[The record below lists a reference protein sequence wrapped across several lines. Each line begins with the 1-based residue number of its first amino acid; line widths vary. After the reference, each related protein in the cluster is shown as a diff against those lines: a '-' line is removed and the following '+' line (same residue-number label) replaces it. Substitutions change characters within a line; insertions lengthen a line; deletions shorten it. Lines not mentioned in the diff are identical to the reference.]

1 MRVIDLRSDTVTR
14 PTAAMRKAMAEA
26 EVGDDVYGDDP
37 TVNRLQALAAER
49 LGKEAALLVPSGTQ
63 ANLVALLT
71 HCQRGDEFLVGDEAH
86 TYRLEG
92 GSAAVLGGIQP
103 QPLAMERDGTID
115 LTRIET
121 AIKPKDD
128 HYPRTRLLWLEN
140 TLNGKVLPPDYP
152 AKACSLASRR
162 GLATHLDGARVFN
175 AAVKLGVPVTAI
187 ADHFDSVSFCLSKG
201 LGAPVGSLLCGPRE
215 FIERGRRWRK
225 VTGGGMRQAGVLAAA
240 GIVALERHVERLAED
255 HANAAMLAE
264 GLARIEEMHVDP
276 DAVQTNMVFAYPSRD
291 RVQALVRYLK
301 ERGILVNQRHP
312 IRFVTHLDV
321 SAEDV
326 RTAIGAVQ
334 EFFARRTAA

>member
-1 MRVIDLRSDTVTR
+1 MKTIDLRSDTVTR

-26 EVGDDVYGDDP
+26 EVGDDVYGEDP
-37 TVNRLQALAAER
+37 TVNRLQVMAAER

-71 HCQRGDEFLVGDEAH
+71 HCQRGDEFLVGEEAH

-103 QPLAMERDGTID
+103 QPLAMERDGTIE
-115 LTRIET
+115 LARIEA

-140 TLNGKVLPPDYP
+140 TLNGKVLPLDYLP
-152 AKACSLASRR
+152 RARALASRH
-162 GLATHLDGARVFN
+162 GLSSHLDGARVFN

-187 ADHFDSVSFCLSKG
+187 AVHFDSVSFCLSKG
-201 LGAPVGSLLCGPRE
+201 LGAPVGSLLCGPRD
-215 FIERGRRWRK
+215 FVERARRWRK
-225 VTGGGMRQAGVLAAA
+225 VAGGGMRQAGVLAAA
-240 GIVALERHVERLAED
+240 GIVALESHVERLSED

-264 GLARIEEMHVDP
+264 GLAEVEEMQVDP
-276 DAVQTNMVFAYPSRD
+276 AAVQTNMVFAYPGPD
-291 RVQALVRYLK
+291 RGEALLRYLK
-301 ERGILVNQRHP
+301 ERGIVVNQRHP

-321 SAEDV
+321 GAEDV
-326 RTAIGAVQ
+326 RTTIGAVR